1 MITSAISPACATT
14 LARRFEDRHAHEV
27 EETLAVEEPLEIRIV
42 YGDTSHRTT
51 KSISV
56 TMRTPGND
64 ASLATGFLLTE
75 GVIRDA
81 NDIDS
86 IATSETDLNNQT
98 HRKTDGTDSIVH
110 AGDEKPNVV
119 TVELAPGVEINTATL
134 ERNFYTTSS
143 CGVCGK
149 ASLLALRAVCPP
161 RVKDDF
167 AISPD
172 TLCALPDRLCAAQ
185 GLFQQTGGLHAAALF
200 TCEGSLDSMHEDV
213 GRHNALDKLIGSALL
228 ADQLPLRTYLLMLSG
243 RTSFE
248 LVQKAVMAGIP
259 MIASVGAPSSLAVRV
274 AAEFGVT
281 LAGFLRDN
289 HFNVYHGAHRI
300 RA

>member
-1 MITSAISPACATT
+1 MTISAANPACATS
-14 LARRFEDRHAHEV
+14 LARRFEDRQAREV

-42 YGDTSHRTT
+42 YGDTSSRKT

-56 TMRTPGND
+56 TMRTPGYD
-64 ASLATGFLLTE
+64 AALAAGFLLTE

-86 IATSETDLNNQT
+86 IATGEADVDNLIR
-98 HRKTDGTDSIVH
+98 HAAGEDDSIVR

-167 AISPD
+167 TISPE
-172 TLCALPDRLCAAQ
+172 TLCALPDRLRAAQ
-185 GLFQQTGGLHAAALF
+185 GIFQQTGGLHAAALF
-200 TCEGSLDSMHEDV
+200 AREG
-213 GRHNALDKLIGSALL
+213 
-228 ADQLPLRTYLLMLSG
+228 
-243 RTSFE
+243 
-248 LVQKAVMAGIP
+248 
-259 MIASVGAPSSLAVRV
+259 
-274 AAEFGVT
+274 
-281 LAGFLRDN
+281 
-289 HFNVYHGAHRI
+289 
-300 RA
+300 